1 MNEII
6 DLIATDSSA
15 ADISD
20 KIKDT
25 LYAKAAEKIES
36 QRSDVAVSMF
46 DPSTEKEIESEPE
59 NISNTETPE
68 EE

>member
-20 KIKDT
+20 KIKDA
-25 LYAKAAEKIES
+25 LYSKATEKIES

-46 DPSTEKEIESEPE
+46 DSPTEDEVTAELETSEDE
-59 NISNTETPE
+59 
-68 EE
+68 

>member
-46 DPSTEKEIESEPE
+46 DPSTETE
-59 NISNTETPE
+59 NELETETPE
-68 EE
+68 EEE

>member
-15 ADISD
+15 ADISH

-25 LYAKAAEKIES
+25 LYAKASEKIES

-46 DPSTEKEIESEPE
+46 DPSTEDEVTTELETSEDE
-59 NISNTETPE
+59 
-68 EE
+68 